1 MRQNFTASIW
11 RIESWV
17 IIAFAA
23 LVAVLF
29 YLIVSLDIFRIG
41 FPLDDSWIHLT
52 YARNLAEHGE
62 WAFRLGQRSAG
73 STAPLW
79 TALLSIGF
87 LIGLAP
93 YVWTYF
99 LGWVVLTLLAVYAEK
114 VARSLVGSYKSRVP
128 WVGLFFVFAWHLTW
142 AAVSGMETL
151 LHGLL
156 IFVVLSALI
165 NNSRRY
171 LALGVLAGLSIW
183 VRPDGLTVLGPI
195 FFVGIVAEKN
205 WRLRAEAIGKTV
217 FGFGSLFL
225 PYLLFNLALSG
236 TPLPNTFYAKQ
247 AEYEA
252 YWLSQ
257 SLMERVSYY
266 LTPMLASPFLV
277 LIPGAIWWLA
287 KNISARN
294 WAALA
299 SLIWFLGYVG
309 IYFTR
314 LPAYQHGRY
323 IIPAFPIMYLWGI
336 LGLLELVASF
346 KRNERDLAVSS
357 EPRPKAHWTALAPEA
372 ATVHGQ
378 KLSGTT
384 GLVLRMWQV
393 IVVVLTLA
401 FSFIAA
407 RQNAYDIF
415 WIESEMVT
423 TAKWVEQNI
432 PAEALLA
439 VHDIGALGYY
449 VPNPL
454 VDMAGLITPEVV
466 PFIRDEAR
474 LADYLDSN
482 SVDYLIAF
490 PSLYPQLTFQRESL
504 FEAGLEFDPLHF
516 DENMQVF
523 RWD

>member
-1 MRQNFTASIW
+1 MRRNSTALH
-11 RIESWV
+11 RRVEVWV
-17 IIAFAA
+17 VIALAA
-23 LVAVLF
+23 LIAVLF
-29 YLIVSLDIFRIG
+29 YLIVSSLIFRIG

-79 TALLSIGF
+79 TVLLSIGF
-87 LIGLAP
+87 LINLAP
-93 YVWTYF
+93 YVWTYL
-99 LGWVVLTLLAVYAEK
+99 LGWVVLTLLGVYAEH
-114 VARSLVGSYKSRVP
+114 VARSLVESYKSRFP

-142 AAVSGMETL
+142 SAVSGMETL
-151 LHGLL
+151 LHGLF
-156 IFVVLSALI
+156 IFVVLTALM

-183 VRPDGLTVLGPI
+183 VRPDGLTLLGPI
-195 FFVGIVAEKN
+195 LFVAFLSEKS
-205 WRLRAEAIGKTV
+205 WRLRGEAIGKTLL
-217 FGFGSLFL
+217 GFGSLFF
-225 PYLLFNLALSG
+225 PYLLFNLALSENPMP
-236 TPLPNTFYAKQ
+236 TTFYAKQ

-252 YWLSQ
+252 YWLSKTF
-257 SLMERVSYY
+257 MERVSDY
-266 LTPMLASPFLV
+266 LWPILASPFLV
-277 LIPGAIWWLA
+277 LIPGAIWWLT

-299 SLIWFLGYVG
+299 SLIWFFGYVA

-323 IIPAFPIMYLWGI
+323 IIPALPIMYLWGV
-336 LGLLELVASF
+336 LGFLELVSSPKMN
-346 KRNERDLAVSS
+346 KRVVPL
-357 EPRPKAHWTALAPEA
+357 
-372 ATVHGQ
+372 
-378 KLSGTT
+378 
-384 GLVLRMWQV
+384 WQV
-393 IVVVLTLA
+393 TTVGLTIA
-401 FSFIAA
+401 FTFMAA

-432 PAEALLA
+432 PSDALLA
-439 VHDIGALGYY
+439 VHDIGALGFY

-454 VDMAGLITPEVV
+454 VDMAGLITPDVV

-474 LADYLDSN
+474 LAKYLDSN

-490 PSLYPQLTFQRESL
+490 PSLYPRLTSQRESL
-504 FEAGLEFDPLHF
+504 FEAGLEFEALQF

-523 RWD
+523 RWK